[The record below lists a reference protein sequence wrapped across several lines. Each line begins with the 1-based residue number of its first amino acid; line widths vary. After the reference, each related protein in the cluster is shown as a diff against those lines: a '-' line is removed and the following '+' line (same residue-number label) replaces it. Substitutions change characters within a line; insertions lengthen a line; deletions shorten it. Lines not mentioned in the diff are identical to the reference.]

1 MFKPN
6 LLALAVASI
15 LASGAS
21 VAFAAD
27 ATSANAA
34 ATPADPPAT
43 PADQNNT
50 AKKKSDEDAS
60 QLGEIKVTGVR
71 ASIERAISVK
81 QNSNEIVEAISAEDI
96 GKLPDNSIADML
108 ARLPGVTV
116 QYVNGQPSLISIRGF
131 SGDFN
136 GTLVNGREQV
146 STGDNR
152 AVDFYQYPAEVMT
165 ALQVYKTPEATL
177 VGQGISGTVNID
189 TLRPLDYDKRVFQ
202 VGALGDFGSNSSYI
216 ADTDSKGYRI
226 HASYID
232 QFFDHTLG
240 VTIGLHRVYTPVQN
254 SDFQSYGYPNVTVPP
269 GTPGDTSGG
278 SVIAS
283 GGEKVYP
290 QALQDTRNAVISTV
304 QWQPNDAFLSTLD
317 LYYSKDN
324 QDTHY
329 GGFEAGTVYGPSGVT
344 LTNPVVSDGVLV
356 GGTWNNL
363 KPVLREEL
371 DDHNDKIYEIGW
383 NNKFKFADHWT
394 ATADLSYGKAT
405 SKQSFMEQY
414 AGTVPGSPGATDNW
428 NIQVPDVFTG
438 QPFITPGLNYAD
450 PNIIKLVDSGG
461 WGQDGYLKD
470 LNVTDEIKAARF
482 DLSRDINSFIS
493 KIDVGVNY
501 NERTKTRNSD
511 EWFLDLPGGKTS
523 SANIP
528 TNCLVSPIYIG
539 YLGFPP
545 TIAWDPAC
553 NMSSYQ
559 LIPNING
566 DITAKDWKVQ
576 EKVTTGYFQA
586 NIDTD
591 VAGMPL
597 RGNIGAQ
604 YVHTD
609 QSSNAFANTGEAATS
624 GGISYS
630 NFLPDLN
637 LVLSLPEEMDLRFAA
652 GKQLSRARLDDEKA
666 SVESSISVPPPG
678 NYTGT
683 PVTCAPTGVPCLW
696 TAGGGNPELKPF
708 LANAYDLSWE
718 KYWEN
723 KGYVQASVFYKQL
736 KTYIYDQT
744 TLVDFSKLGVPD
756 PNPNLTPSSSV
767 GLLTLPVN
775 GTGGFMRGYELSASL
790 PLELFWDPLDG
801 FGVQAS
807 YAMTDS
813 SIQPNGPGTSSR
825 FPGLSKYVSNA
836 TAYYEK
842 AGFSVRV
849 SEIHRSNYLGEVQ
862 AFGADQAFVNVR
874 AATYTNFQLKYT
886 LQRGSLEGMD
896 LILQVVNLFN
906 KPYEEYQNND
916 YRQVTRYDLFGRQV
930 LLGFNYKF

>member
-1 MFKPN
+1 M
-6 LLALAVASI
+6 
-15 LASGAS
+15 
-21 VAFAAD
+21 
-27 ATSANAA
+27 
-34 ATPADPPAT
+34 
-43 PADQNNT
+43 
-50 AKKKSDEDAS
+50 
-60 QLGEIKVTGVR
+60 
-71 ASIERAISVK
+71 
-81 QNSNEIVEAISAEDI
+81 
-96 GKLPDNSIADML
+96 
-108 ARLPGVTV
+108 
-116 QYVNGQPSLISIRGF
+116 
-131 SGDFN
+131 
-136 GTLVNGREQV
+136 
-146 STGDNR
+146 
-152 AVDFYQYPAEVMT
+152 
-165 ALQVYKTPEATL
+165 
-177 VGQGISGTVNID
+177 
-189 TLRPLDYDKRVFQ
+189 
-202 VGALGDFGSNSSYI
+202 
-216 ADTDSKGYRI
+216 
-226 HASYID
+226 
-232 QFFDHTLG
+232 
-240 VTIGLHRVYTPVQN
+240 
-254 SDFQSYGYPNVTVPP
+254 
-269 GTPGDTSGG
+269 
-278 SVIAS
+278 
-283 GGEKVYP
+283 
-290 QALQDTRNAVISTV
+290 ISTV

-736 KTYIYDQT
+736 KTYIYT
-744 TLVDFSKLGVPD
+744 IRRRSSISLKLGVPD

-767 GLLTLPVN
+767 GLGLTLPVN

-849 SEIHRSNYLGEVQ
+849 SEIHRSNYLGEVRGVRRRSGFRQRSCRHVYQFPAEVHAAERQSRRHGSDPAGRESVQQ
-862 AFGADQAFVNVR
+862 ALRGISEQRLPSGNEIRPVRTPGSARFQLQVLTTAKTSRPPTNPAAQSRRGFFFGNRQ
-874 AATYTNFQLKYT
+874 AATPRSRRKNFTRRLIAQTSADPPIDTALVQ
-886 LQRGSLEGMD
+886 QRNSSLANFRD
-896 LILQVVNLFN
+896 TR
-906 KPYEEYQNND
+906 KPPCRECAF
-916 YRQVTRYDLFGRQV
+916 RHSCR
-930 LLGFNYKF
+930 